1 MEVVKVEHVSRV
13 FGEVMAVNDLT
24 LTLNAGEVM
33 GFLGTNGAGKTI
45 KMLLGL
51 IKPTEGTVSVM
62 GGDPS
67 DPQARARIGYMPEIA
82 YYYPYLNAREL
93 LDFYGGICGLD
104 KKTIRSRA
112 DVLLEKVGLA
122 DAAKRPLKTLRVGEQ
137 LRQQEESGH
146 RLRTPAP
153 PAPSRP
159 GRAVHRPGSLGAHPL
174 SRTDEGAAR
183 SW

>member
-33 GFLGTNGAGKTI
+33 GFLGTNGAGKTTTI

-67 DPQARARIGYMPEIA
+67 DPQARARIG
-82 YYYPYLNAREL
+82 R
-93 LDFYGGICGLD
+93 
-104 KKTIRSRA
+104 KKKGRH
-112 DVLLEKVGLA
+112 
-122 DAAKRPLKTLRVGEQ
+122 
-137 LRQQEESGH
+137 EEC
-146 RLRTPAP
+146 
-153 PAPSRP
+153 
-159 GRAVHRPGSLGAHPL
+159 
-174 SRTDEGAAR
+174 DNI
-183 SW
+183 